1 MADIN
6 ETDESSYEGLAI
18 AVIGMAGRF
27 PGAKDVEQ
35 FWKNLCA
42 GVESIVPLTDDEL
55 RAAGV
60 PADELGSGRY
70 VKAAPVLDGVENF
83 DAGLFGY
90 TPLEA
95 RVMDPQQRLLLEC
108 AWEALEHAGYDPD
121 KHPGE
126 RVSVFAGTRTS
137 TYLFHV
143 LANRASLQPQD
154 RLLVELGN
162 DMSSLATRVSYK
174 LNLTGPSTMVQTACS
189 TSLVAIHLACQS
201 LLMGECRMALA
212 AATAVNVPHRAGYT
226 YEPGS
231 MLSPDGH
238 VRPFDAKAEGTVFGS
253 GAGVVVLKRLQD
265 ALADGDN
272 VLAVV
277 RGSAVNN
284 DGSHKASFTAPSVEG
299 QTEVLLESLAC
310 AGLDADAISY
320 LEAHGTG
327 TSLGDPIE
335 ILALNNAWRAST
347 DKKGF
352 CKLGTAKGNV
362 GHLDVAAGMA
372 GFIKTV
378 MQLQHRKLPP
388 MLNFTAPNPQID
400 FGNSPFTVNTKLTD
414 WTGTGP
420 LRAGVSSFGFGGTNA
435 HVILEEAPKAEASGP
450 SRPAQLLLVSARSE
464 AALDTATDNLAA
476 WLKEHPG
483 ASLAD
488 VAFTL
493 QVGRKDFDHR
503 RVLVA
508 RTAQDAAEA
517 LASRAPTRV
526 LTGLRE
532 VGDRPVVFMFPGQGA
547 QHVNMARELYDSEPA
562 FRAEVDTC
570 AEKLKPHLGLDLRTV
585 LYPAPA
591 GEAEATKKLEG
602 TALTQPALFVIEYA
616 LAKLWMA
623 WGVKPRAMVGHS
635 IGEYVA
641 ACLAGVFS
649 LDDALALV
657 ATRGRL
663 MQSLPAGSML
673 AVPLP
678 EADVTPLL
686 EGKLDLAAVNGPA
699 MCVVAGPT
707 EAVDALEAKLST
719 RGIQAR
725 RLHTSHAFHSAMMDS
740 ILAPFTDAVRRVRLQ
755 APKLPYVSN
764 VTGTWIDA
772 AQATDP
778 AYWARHLRSPVRFAQ
793 GLREL
798 LKDASDVLLEVGPG
812 QTLGSL
818 AKAQPEAAGRTVLSS
833 SRHPQKPE
841 SDAAKLMGV
850 LGELWLAG
858 VPADWKGLYTAQKRH
873 RVALPGYPFERERYW
888 VDAVEGAAAQAQTRA
903 PTGKHA
909 DVADWFHVP
918 AWKSAP
924 PPALD
929 AEALAKSRCWVL
941 LEDGLGVGEALAR
954 RLKAEGRDVVTVK
967 AGKAYSREDASHF
980 TAAADS
986 KTDLQAVFADLEKQ
1000 GLPVDVVVHLWSLT
1014 PPDLTGSGP
1023 ELFRKVQDGGYYSL
1037 LALGQ
1042 ALAKGTRPV
1051 RVEVISNRLH
1061 DLEGEHQALA
1071 EKSPLLTACKVI
1083 PQELQHVTA
1092 RCVEVELPVPSSPR
1106 AERLAGMLV
1115 AEFSARGSEL
1125 LVLLRG
1131 TRRYVQAYTPV
1142 RLEAKG
1148 APMAPM
1154 REGGVYL
1161 ITGGMGAVGLMLA
1174 DHLAETFKA
1183 KLALLGRTPMPER
1196 STWDAWLAGHA
1207 EDDTTSRRI
1216 RRVKELEAKGAEVLV
1231 LDADVADAAKLKA
1244 AVAKAEARFG
1254 ALHGVL
1260 HTAGVTR
1267 GDSPYMALTDVHR
1280 DAAETQFG
1288 PKVYGTYALEEALR
1302 GHAVDFVLLFSS
1314 SSSVLGGLAHFTYAA
1329 GNQFLDAFAESR
1341 RGLESPR
1348 WVSASWDPW
1357 PEETK
1362 HTSLRTAMDQYT
1374 MSIPEGT
1381 QALRRVVQAGLDG
1394 QVVVITGDLQQRVR
1408 LWVDREAKAP
1418 GAPQKKAANRVRR
1431 GKTAFVAPGS
1441 DLEKAVAAL
1450 WSELLGVAEVGL
1462 HDDFFDLGGH
1472 SLLATQL
1479 RNQLQATFKVE
1490 PPLRSLFENP
1500 TVAGLSGLIAKELAA
1515 REAVPSKPLAEA
1527 LRTAFPTERPSLLED
1542 WLRRKVAKVTN
1553 RAVKDLPANGSLAGL
1568 DLDAIGSE
1576 LEFDLKKELKFQLYP
1591 HELREHATLP
1601 ELSRYLLLEME
1612 RQSDPGR
1619 FVTDLP
1625 LSAFSLRPYRRQ
1637 ASGPKVRAAK
1647 KNPSMVFVHSTP
1659 RAGST
1664 LFRVMLAGHPRLFC
1678 PPELNL
1684 LFFET
1689 MKEWKQNVGFGHE
1702 MEWTERGLLWAF
1714 MEMLKVDSTAG
1725 QAHLDKLVADDASAQ
1740 AVYGRLQELA
1750 GPRLLVDK
1758 TPPYAMDPE
1767 TLQRGEELFDKPKY
1781 LFLLRHP
1788 LPVME
1793 SLVRMRFDRL
1803 FGPSL
1808 FGSAD
1813 VDPYAVAETVW
1824 AMPNQNLLDFYA
1836 RIGSERVHWVRY
1848 EELVSDPER
1857 VMKGVSD
1864 FLELPYDAGMVQP
1877 YDGKRERM
1885 LGGLGDPNILQHTR
1899 IEGERSD
1906 SWKRIQWPRAL
1917 DASTRALATR
1927 LGYELP
1933 EAAPVPKK
1941 APAAGGE
1948 ARAEQLLENLDNLSD
1963 EQVAALLAE
1972 MEGSSDKVA

>member
-6 ETDESSYEGLAI
+6 DTDGSFEGLAI
-18 AVIGMAGRF
+18 AVIGMSGRF

-42 GVESIVPLTDDEL
+42 GVESIVPLTDAEL

-60 PADELGSGRY
+60 SAEELGSGRY
-70 VKAAPVLDGVENF
+70 VKAAPVLDGVELF

-126 RVSVFAGTRTS
+126 RISVFAGTRTS

-143 LANRASLQPQD
+143 LANRAALQPQD

-162 DMSSLATRVSYK
+162 DVSSLATRLSYK

-378 MQLQHRKLPP
+378 MSLQHRKLPP
-388 MLNFTAPNPQID
+388 MLNFTQPNPQID
-400 FGNSPFTVNTKLTD
+400 FASSPFTVNTKLTD

-435 HVILEEAPKAEASGP
+435 HIILEEAPKAAASGP
-450 SRPAQLLLVSARSE
+450 SRPQQLVVLSARSE
-464 AALDTATDNLAA
+464 AALDTATGNLAA
-476 WLKEHPG
+476 WLREHPG

-493 QVGRKDFDHR
+493 QMGRKDFDHR

-508 RTAQDAAEA
+508 RATGEAAEA
-517 LASRAPTRV
+517 LASRAPSV
-526 LTGLRE
+526 LTGVRE

-585 LYPAPA
+585 LYPTAG

-602 TALTQPALFVIEYA
+602 TALTQPALFVLEYA
-616 LAKLWMA
+616 MAKLWMA

-657 ATRGRL
+657 AKRGAL

-678 EADVTPLL
+678 EAEVAPLL

-699 MCVVAGPT
+699 MCVVAGPS
-707 EAVDALEAKLST
+707 EAVDAMEAKLSA
-719 RGIQAR
+719 RGVQAR
-725 RLHTSHAFHSAMMDS
+725 RLHTSHAFHSAMMDP
-740 ILAPFTDAVRRVRLQ
+740 ILAPFTEAVRRVRLQ

-778 AYWARHLRSPVRFAQ
+778 AYWARHLRQPVRFAQ

-798 LKDASDVLLEVGPG
+798 LKDSSDVLLEVGPG

-818 AKAQPEAAGRTVLSS
+818 AKAQPETAGRTVLSS
-833 SRHPQKPE
+833 ARHPQKPE
-841 SDAAKLMGV
+841 SDAAKLMGT
-850 LGELWLAG
+850 LGKLWLAG
-858 VPADWKGLYTAQKRH
+858 VPVDWKGFHSGQRRR
-873 RVALPGYPFERERYW
+873 RVPLPGYPFERERYW
-888 VDAVEGAAAQAQTRA
+888 VDPVEGAAAQTQQRA
-903 PTGKHA
+903 PAGKNA

-918 AWKSAP
+918 AWKPAAP
-924 PPALD
+924 PELD
-929 AEALAKSRCWVL
+929 REALAKSRCWVL

-954 RLKAEGRDVVTVK
+954 RLAAEGREVVRVR
-967 AGKAYSREDASHF
+967 AGTAFAREDARRF
-980 TAAADS
+980 VAAPDS
-986 KTDLQAVFADLEKQ
+986 KADLQAVLADLEKQ
-1000 GLPVDVVVHLWSLT
+1000 GLPADVIVHLWSLT
-1014 PPDLTGSGP
+1014 APDVTSTGA
-1023 ELFRKVQDGGYYSL
+1023 ELFRKLQPGGYYSL

-1042 ALAKGTRPV
+1042 ALATGTRAV
-1051 RVEVISNRLH
+1051 RLEVVSNRLH
-1061 DLEGEHQALA
+1061 DLDGEHQSLA

-1083 PQELQHVTA
+1083 PQELPHVTA
-1092 RCVEVELPVPSSPR
+1092 RCVEVEVAVPSSPR

-1115 AEFSARGSEL
+1115 AELSARGSEM
-1125 LVLLRG
+1125 LVVLRG

-1148 APMAPM
+1148 TPLTPL

-1174 DHLAETFKA
+1174 DHLAETLKA
-1183 KLALLGRTPMPER
+1183 KVALLGRTALPER
-1196 STWDAWLAGHA
+1196 SAWDAWLAGHP
-1207 EDDTTSRRI
+1207 EDDTVSRRI

-1231 LDADVADAAKLKA
+1231 LAADVADAAQLKA
-1244 AVAKAEARFG
+1244 AVAKVEAHFG

-1267 GDSPYMALTDVHR
+1267 GDSPYLALTDVRR

-1302 GHAVDFVLLFSS
+1302 GRAVDFVLLFSS

-1374 MSIPEGT
+1374 MTVPEGT

-1394 QVVVITGDLQQRVR
+1394 QVVVITGDLEPR
-1408 LWVDREAKAP
+1408 LRTWVNREPKAA
-1418 GAPQKKAANRVRR
+1418 GAQPKKAANRTRR
-1431 GKTAFVAPGS
+1431 GKTAYVAPS
-1441 DLEKAVAAL
+1441 TDLEKAVAAL

-1515 REAVPSKPLAEA
+1515 REAVPTKPLAEA

-1553 RAVKDLPANGSLAGL
+1553 RAVKDLPADGSLKGL
-1568 DLDAIGSE
+1568 DLDAIGAE
-1576 LEFDLKKELKFQLYP
+1576 LEFDLKKQLKFQLYP
-1591 HELREHATLP
+1591 HELREHASLP
-1601 ELSRYLLLEME
+1601 ELSRYLLAEME
-1612 RQSDPGR
+1612 RQTDPAR
-1619 FVTDLP
+1619 FATDMP

-1689 MKEWKQNVGFGHE
+1689 MREWKQNVGFGHE

-1714 MEMLKVDSTAG
+1714 MEVLKLDSTAG
-1725 QAHLDKLVADDASAQ
+1725 QAFVDKLVADNVSAQ
-1740 AVYGRLQELA
+1740 AVYGRLQELS
-1750 GPRLLVDK
+1750 GGRLLVDK

-1767 TLQRGEELFDKPKY
+1767 TLWRGEEMFEQPKY
-1781 LFLLRHP
+1781 LFLIRHP

-1824 AMPNQNLLDFYA
+1824 AMPNQNLLDFYE

-1848 EELVSDPER
+1848 EELVSEPAR

-1864 FLELPYDAGMVQP
+1864 FLGLPYDEGMVQP

-1933 EAAPVPKK
+1933 EAAPVAPKK
-1941 APAAGGE
+1941 SGAAE
-1948 ARAEQLLENLDNLSD
+1948 ENRAEKLLENLDNLSD

-1972 MEGSSDKVA
+1972 MEGNPDKVA